1 MVATTSPSPESWRCH
16 GDRLPC
22 CHNTNISWTGSA
34 SAPGPPEERQRV
46 QGRRQ
51 PVNISRGAQSR
62 EYLTPGCPEDTRSE
76 QSVCVVIVVVTP
88 GCQDAAH
95 NNPGDQPPA
104 QTGDTLTHSHHS
116 QGDTHLQPTPG
127 DITDQRINR
136 YQTLKHGL
144 YW

>member
-1 MVATTSPSPESWRCH
+1 M
-16 GDRLPC
+16 
-22 CHNTNISWTGSA
+22 
-34 SAPGPPEERQRV
+34 
-46 QGRRQ
+46 
-51 PVNISRGAQSR
+51 NISRGQSR

-116 QGDTHLQPTPG
+116 QGDTHLQPTPRRHHRPENKQVSNMDYIG
-127 DITDQRINR
+127 VYVR
-136 YQTLKHGL
+136 K
-144 YW
+144 

>member
-1 MVATTSPSPESWRCH
+1 M
-16 GDRLPC
+16 
-22 CHNTNISWTGSA
+22 
-34 SAPGPPEERQRV
+34 
-46 QGRRQ
+46 
-51 PVNISRGAQSR
+51 NISRGQSR

-116 QGDTHLQPTPG
+116 QGDTQLQPTLTQETSHIRPETKQVSYMDSSG
-127 DITDQRINR
+127 VYVR
-136 YQTLKHGL
+136 
-144 YW
+144 